1 MRIDAFHELPA
12 LARQRIWDG
21 ITSRNVH
28 GERMTLGVV
37 ELDPDAVA
45 PEHSHP
51 HEQFGVVLSGSV
63 LFRIG
68 DETKELRP
76 GSVYVIPAN
85 APHTAQAGPGG
96 TVLIDVFSPVRE
108 EWQAAPAADD
118 AEPRWPS

>member
-1 MRIDAFHELPA
+1 M
-12 LARQRIWDG
+12 ARQRIWDG
-21 ITSRNVH
+21 INARNVH

-37 ELDPDAVA
+37 ELDPGAVA

-85 APHTAQAGPGG
+85 VPHTAEAGPGG

-108 EWQAAPAADD
+108 EWQAAPPANS